1 MKYSCIHFEDIF
13 KNKNLNLNPA
23 FQSQARSVSRRMMYR
38 SPVMRL
44 SLRAPETTEEN
55 SFFKKETTEAKRWK
69 KSTKRAKTLLPL
81 LRSDRLARIAWKD
94 GLCVEGGDF
103 EATFL

>member
-1 MKYSCIHFEDIF
+1 MKYSCIYFEDIF
-13 KNKNLNLNPA
+13 KNKKLNLNPA

-55 SFFKKETTEAKRWK
+55 SFFKQETTEAKRWK
-69 KSTKRAKTLLPL
+69 KSTKSLTPMKTTITPTSLEKIEACWPT
-81 LRSDRLARIAWKD
+81 SVGIRIR
-94 GLCVEGGDF
+94 
-103 EATFL
+103 